1 MYAFGAGGGRGGSSL
16 GYGLPTY
23 QRRAGIV
30 SNRRLVPDVSMF
42 AARGIAVYCSA
53 MASQPGLGCGTAAER
68 STPWVSV
75 AGTSVAAPLFAS
87 AIALAD
93 QATSKTGHANVGL
106 VNPLLYGRGRGAM
119 VDIANGN
126 NDLFGTGRC
135 CYAGPGYDQASGL
148 GWTYVPAFIKV
159 ALTGR
164 LPRG

>member
-1 MYAFGAGGGRGGSSL
+1 
-16 GYGLPTY
+16 
-23 QRRAGIV
+23 
-30 SNRRLVPDVSMF
+30 
-42 AARGIAVYCSA
+42 
-53 MASQPGLGCGTAAER
+53 MASQAGLGCGTAAEP

-75 AGTSVAAPLFAS
+75 AGTSLAAPLFAS

-93 QATSKTGHANVGL
+93 QATAKTGHANVGL
-106 VNPLLYGRGRGAM
+106 ANPLLYGRGRAAM
-119 VDIANGN
+119 VDVGNGN

-148 GWTYVPAFIKV
+148 GWTDVPAFVKV